1 MLQSL
6 RLLYL
11 TVCGFSLL
19 AGPSTSLQAEDLRS
33 AHFLDKARVGFDQI
47 FNLDYDEAAT
57 TFEGLAA
64 EYPEHPG
71 PPLYMATTIWL
82 QELFQRQDL
91 ELDKFISPGY
101 FDQASGQSMATA
113 DKTRF
118 HDLINRSQQL
128 CEELLA
134 ASPGH
139 RDARY
144 FLGALQGVLGSFSIT
159 IERSKTGAFK
169 HGKKAYRYH
178 IDLIEEESSY
188 YDAYMTAGV
197 YEYVVG
203 SLPWYLRFLAALAGY
218 KGSKKRG
225 FDYLSLAVEK
235 GQFVSDNART
245 VQLVLLVR
253 EKRYEDALSSLHY
266 LKSRSPKNF
275 LAHLNEAQLLESL
288 GRHAAAARLYREI
301 LSKAED
307 GRPHF
312 DRIPL
317 ATFRYAAG
325 QKLLKLGNVE
335 AALDQFRKSLT
346 DSETPERE
354 RTLSRLASGNTLDLL
369 DRRSEAVE
377 YYRSVLEQ
385 PNLDRSH
392 KQARKY
398 LKKPFSIPKSK
409 FQTPN

>member
-1 MLQSL
+1 MLLSL
-6 RLLYL
+6 RLLCL

-19 AGPSTSLQAEDLRS
+19 AGRLASLQAEDLRS
-33 AHFLDKARVGFDQI
+33 THFLDKGRVGFDQI

-91 ELDKFISPGY
+91 ELDKFISPSY

-113 DKTRF
+113 DKARF
-118 HDLINRSQQL
+118 HDLMNSSQQL
-128 CEELLA
+128 CEALLE
-134 ASPGH
+134 ASPGD

-144 FLGALQGVLGSFSIT
+144 FLGALHGVLDSFSIT
-159 IERSKTGAFK
+159 IERSRTKAFK
-169 HGKKAYRYH
+169 HAKKAYRYH
-178 IDLIEEESSY
+178 IGLIKEDPAY

-203 SLPWYLRFLAALAGY
+203 SLPWHLKFVAALAGY
-218 KGSKKRG
+218 RGSKKRG
-225 FDYLSLAVEK
+225 FEYLSLAVDK
-235 GQFVSDNART
+235 GQFVSDNSRT
-245 VQLVLLVR
+245 LQLVLLVR
-253 EKRYEDALSSLHY
+253 EKRYEDALSSLRY
-266 LKSRSPKNF
+266 LKSNSPKNF
-275 LAHLNEAQLLESL
+275 VAHLNEAQLLESL
-288 GRHAAAARLYREI
+288 DRHTEAARLYLEI
-301 LSKAED
+301 LRKAED
-307 GRPHF
+307 GQPHF

-335 AALDQFRKSLT
+335 AALEQFRKSLS

-354 RTLSRLASGNTLDLL
+354 RTLSLLASANSLDLL
-369 DRRSEAVE
+369 DRRSEAIE
-377 YYRSVLEQ
+377 YYRSVLKQ
-385 PNLDRSH
+385 PDRDRSH
-392 KQARKY
+392 KRARKY
-398 LKKPFSIPKSK
+398 LKKPFRIR
-409 FQTPN
+409 

>member
-1 MLQSL
+1 MLLSL
-6 RLLYL
+6 RLPCLAI
-11 TVCGFSLL
+11 CAFSLL

-33 AHFLDKARVGFDQI
+33 PRFLEKARVGFDQI
-47 FNLDYDEAAT
+47 FDLDYDEAFT
-57 TFEGLAA
+57 TFEILAT

-91 ELDKFISPGY
+91 ELDKFISPSY
-101 FDQASGQSMATA
+101 FDQASGQSMAIA
-113 DKTRF
+113 EKTRF
-118 HDLINRSQQL
+118 HELINSSQQL
-128 CEELLA
+128 CEALLET
-134 ASPGH
+134 SPGDK
-139 RDARY
+139 DARY
-144 FLGALQGVLGSFSIT
+144 FLGALHGILGSFAIT
-159 IERSKTGAFK
+159 IDHSRTRAFQ

-178 IDLIEEESSY
+178 IALIEEDPDY
-188 YDAYMTAGV
+188 YDAYMTVGI

-203 SLPWYLRFLAALAGY
+203 SLPWYLKFVAALVGY

-225 FDYLSLAVEK
+225 FEYLSLAVDH
-235 GQFVSDNART
+235 GRFVSDNART

-266 LKSRSPKNF
+266 LKSNFPKNF
-275 LAHLNEAQLLESL
+275 VAHLNEARLLESL
-288 GRHAAAARLYREI
+288 GRHTEAAHLYQQV
-301 LSKAED
+301 LGKAED
-307 GRPHF
+307 GQPNF

-335 AALDQFRKSLT
+335 AALEQFRKSLG
-346 DSETPERE
+346 DSETPKRE
-354 RTLSRLASGNTLDLL
+354 RTLSLLASGNSLDLL

-377 YYRSVLEQ
+377 YYQSVLKQ
-385 PNLDRSH
+385 PNRDRSH

-398 LKKPFSIPKSK
+398 LKKPFSRR
-409 FQTPN
+409 